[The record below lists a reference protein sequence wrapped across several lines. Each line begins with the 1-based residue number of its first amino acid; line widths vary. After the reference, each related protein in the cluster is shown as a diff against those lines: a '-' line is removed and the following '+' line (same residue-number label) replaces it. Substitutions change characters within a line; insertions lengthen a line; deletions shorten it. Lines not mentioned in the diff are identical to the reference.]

1 MDKQQKRKFK
11 DPFKKNHT
19 NGKHGASKILGESQ
33 ESQRTIIMKASL
45 RQFY

>member
-1 MDKQQKRKFK
+1 MDRRDMNHK

-19 NGKHGASKILGESQ
+19 NGKHAKSKILGESK
-33 ESQRTIIMKASL
+33 ESQKTQIMKASL

>member
-1 MDKQQKRKFK
+1 MEIHGSTYK

-19 NGKHGASKILGESQ
+19 NGKHAKSKILGESK
-33 ESQRTIIMKASL
+33 ESQKTQIMKASL